1 MEEVINQEYINDFNN
16 LEKDYNKFYNREIKE
31 IKILY
36 LYVND
41 DNEIYNIKS
50 ENNCLTKERILYLI
64 KKNQFNMLNNH
75 KLVSLLKYNINLEY
89 TDLKNFILDKSSNEN
104 DYLVSLK
111 IIDNVY
117 FKDSISIFNN
127 LNSVI
132 FIFMNKKQEKYN
144 TTKRI
149 NIKLDNSKTRRNK
162 FYQSFSYQKSSQ

>member
-1 MEEVINQEYINDFNN
+1 
-16 LEKDYNKFYNREIKE
+16 
-31 IKILY
+31 
-36 LYVND
+36 
-41 DNEIYNIKS
+41 
-50 ENNCLTKERILYLI
+50 
-64 KKNQFNMLNNH
+64 MLNNH

-89 TDLKNFILDKSSNEN
+89 TDLKNFILDKSCNKN

-132 FIFMNKKQEKYN
+132 FIFINKKQEKYN

-149 NIKLDNSKTRRNK
+149 NIKLDNYKTRRKK
-162 FYQSFSYQKSSQ
+162 FYQPFSYQKSSQ